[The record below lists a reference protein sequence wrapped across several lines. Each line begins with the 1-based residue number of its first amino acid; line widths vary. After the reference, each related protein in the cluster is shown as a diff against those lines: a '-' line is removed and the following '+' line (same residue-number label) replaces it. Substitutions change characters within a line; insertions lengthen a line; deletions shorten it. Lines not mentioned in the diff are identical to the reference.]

1 MADRIDMLLAMQGET
16 QDDVRELGKKI
27 DNVDA
32 KVGSYSL
39 QTEARL
45 TKVESRVSLRSRVG
59 AAVVALLP
67 ALGIA
72 VYFLF
77 QVLGG

>member
-16 QDDVRELGKKI
+16 QDDIRDLHTKI
-27 DNVDA
+27 DTVNE

-39 QTEARL
+39 QTETRL
-45 TKVESRVSLRSRVG
+45 TKVESVVSLRNRVG

-67 ALGIA
+67 ALGMA
-72 VYFLF
+72 VYFLI
-77 QVLGG
+77 QYLG